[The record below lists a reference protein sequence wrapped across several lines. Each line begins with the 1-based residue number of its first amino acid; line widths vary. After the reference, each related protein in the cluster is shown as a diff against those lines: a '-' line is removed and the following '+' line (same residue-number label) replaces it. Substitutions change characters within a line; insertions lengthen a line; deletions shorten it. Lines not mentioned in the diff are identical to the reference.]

1 MNRFRRWLWLM
12 LIFVGIVLFLLWYH
26 PILESG
32 IPKDASNWVEKQT
45 GADFQGFSLMETRQ
59 YAPFLL
65 LLGHGNSGE
74 SAYLLSYEQILFL
87 PIYRRYMLVS
97 NAAGIHRH
105 RSSAL
110 RLFSSGGDAYAAL
123 RQNSGAGMGYGW
135 KRFSGPLVQRACC
148 SNTEGQESIPSGCR
162 STEFSTKG
170 QSRGSVP
177 YSARRSNGRLVAFGP
192 SSDP

>member
-1 MNRFRRWLWLM
+1 MNRFRRWLWLI

-97 NAAGIHRH
+97 NAERVSTGIGLQPYAY
-105 RSSAL
+105 S
-110 RLFSSGGDAYAAL
+110 RLEAMLTPPYD
-123 RQNSGAGMGYGW
+123 
-135 KRFSGPLVQRACC
+135 KILVRVWD
-148 SNTEGQESIPSGCR
+148 TD
-162 STEFSTKG
+162 
-170 QSRGSVP
+170 GSV
-177 YSARRSNGRLVAFGP
+177 SLVP
-192 SSDP
+192 